1 MTAIIITHIVMTIIF
16 LFVLLAMICYI
27 SDMRKEL
34 IYWKELFDKTKEER
48 DKLATK
54 KSNIKKLNVK

>member
-16 LFVLLAMICYI
+16 LFVLLEMICYI

-54 KSNIKKLNVK
+54 KSTIKKLNNK

>member
-34 IYWKELFDKTKEER
+34 VYWKELFDKTKEER
-48 DKLATK
+48 DKLANK
-54 KSNIKKLNVK
+54 KSTIKKLNVK

>member
-1 MTAIIITHIVMTIIF
+1 MTAIFIIHIVMTIIF

-34 IYWKELFDKTKEER
+34 IYWKELFYKTKEER

-54 KSNIKKLNVK
+54 KSTIKKLNNK

>member
-48 DKLATK
+48 DKLANK
-54 KSNIKKLNVK
+54 KSTIKKLNNK

>member
-1 MTAIIITHIVMTIIF
+1 MTAIFIIHIVMTIIF

-54 KSNIKKLNVK
+54 KSTIKKLNNK

>member
-34 IYWKELFDKTKEER
+34 VYWKELFDKTKEER

>member
-1 MTAIIITHIVMTIIF
+1 MTAIIITHIVMTAIF

-34 IYWKELFDKTKEER
+34 VYWKALFDKTKEER

-54 KSNIKKLNVK
+54 KSNIKKINN

>member
-34 IYWKELFDKTKEER
+34 IYWKELFDKAKEER

>member
-48 DKLATK
+48 DKLANK
-54 KSNIKKLNVK
+54 KSTIKKLNVK